1 MRYFAPLAASVV
13 GEIFARATARRRRS
27 SSFDLA
33 RAADARNKGGV
44 SQELA
49 AMALDHI

>member
-1 MRYFAPLAASVV
+1 MRTFAPLAASVV

-44 SQELA
+44 VTELA
-49 AMALDHI
+49 AMALDHM